1 MSANP
6 STAIVPFDQL
16 NTMARAFA
24 QSGMFGAKNQE
35 QALSLLLLAQAEGVH
50 PAIAMR
56 DFDII
61 NGRPA
66 KKAEAMHRSFIAAGG
81 TITWHKLSDELA
93 DATFSHP
100 QGGTARITWDMAR
113 AHKAGIGG
121 KDNYKKY
128 PRQMLKARVVSE
140 GCRTVYPAAT
150 SGLYVPE
157 EVREMPAPKERDMG
171 AATVV
176 DHDEDITNKIQ
187 GVGASAEPASSS
199 APQDIPSQPPAPSSS
214 SLGADTVG
222 AAFISADQAAHLRG
236 ELTACDKL
244 AEPAFLKIAKIGALE
259 ELAQKDY
266 DEALDW
272 AARRKARFT
281 KGA

>member
-1 MSANP
+1 MSN
-6 STAIVPFDQL
+6 STAVVPFEQL
-16 NTMARAFA
+16 NTMAAAFA
-24 QSGMFGAKNQE
+24 KSGMFGAKTPE

-81 TITWHKLSDELA
+81 KIEWHRLDDEMA

-113 AHKAGIGG
+113 AKKAGLGS
-121 KDNYKKY
+121 KDMYAKY

-157 EVREMPAPKERDMG
+157 EVRDFAPPKEKDMG
-171 AATVV
+171 KADVV
-176 DHDEDITNKIQ
+176 DEDITQSIP
-187 GVGASAEPASSS
+187 GAGKDAPNFA
-199 APQDIPSQPPAPSSS
+199 APQATPPSPPSPAEA
-214 SLGADTVG
+214 L
-222 AAFISADQAAHLRG
+222 FISTDQAQTLRG
-236 ELTACDKL
+236 HFAACDKL
-244 AEPAFLKIAKIGALE
+244 AEGAFLKIAKIERVEALK
-259 ELAQKDY
+259 ASDY
-266 DEALDW
+266 DEAIDW
-272 AARRKARFT
+272 ITRRKERYQRAS
-281 KGA
+281 